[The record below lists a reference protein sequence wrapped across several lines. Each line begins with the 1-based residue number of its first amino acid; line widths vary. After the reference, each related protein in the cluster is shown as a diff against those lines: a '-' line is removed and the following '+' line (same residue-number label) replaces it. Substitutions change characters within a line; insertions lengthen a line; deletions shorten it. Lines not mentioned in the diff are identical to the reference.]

1 MWNFSLRHSGAD
13 RLAIATGRIARHYHA
28 RDPPRIEAFPRMTEL
43 ASPGQLR
50 AALLRWTL
58 FLSPLLLMLG
68 FFSGAASGSGEGNV
82 WFFGLVKPS
91 LYPPPATFG
100 IVWSGLYLLMG
111 LALAMVIT
119 ARGASG
125 RGLAIALFVVQLVLN
140 LTWSPVF
147 FGMENIRGALML
159 LVGIDVAVILT
170 LWAFHRVRPLATGLM
185 LPYLAWVLFAT
196 LLNWQFLAANP
207 GA

>member
-1 MWNFSLRHSGAD
+1 
-13 RLAIATGRIARHYHA
+13 
-28 RDPPRIEAFPRMTEL
+28 MTEL

-68 FFSGAASGSGEGNV
+68 FFSGAAAGSSEGNF
-82 WFFGLVKPS
+82 WFYSLTKPS
-91 LYPPPATFG
+91 LYPPSAVFG
-100 IVWSGLYLLMG
+100 IVWSILYVVMG

-119 ARGASG
+119 ARGAAG
-125 RGLAIALFVVQLVLN
+125 RGLAIGLFAVQFVLN
-140 LTWSPVF
+140 LAWSPVF
-147 FGMENIRGALML
+147 FGMENISGALVLL
-159 LVGIDVAVILT
+159 LVIDVLVLATVLV
-170 LWAFHRVRPLATGLM
+170 FRKVRPLAASLM